1 LTLGVVL
8 TLGAV
13 SGGRGQEL
21 SSSVTA
27 ANGSLFDGFVL
38 PAVPENWSDLPF
50 KLTASETI
58 SYNSNINA
66 IPLGFPVPAGS
77 AQGDLTSTT
86 NFGFSTKANVYGQQL
101 YLDTTFGVIRYLN
114 QVNFDSTVYTVSGG
128 VNWTLTSRC
137 SGNLGVTLAKSPV
150 EITELIGTGVNYLT
164 TNTLSETGKCAVS
177 NGYSLVFNSSLTN
190 STNSNPID
198 AVNNERTSMLAAGI
212 EYAKGP
218 STLTA
223 LASLADSSFTN
234 RTAAD
239 IAAGL
244 QTDVA
249 FHSFTLNYTRQ
260 FNPNLSIGGQLG
272 LVGVTNGFSFALPK
286 TLLPVY
292 SLTTTWAFTPKLS
305 LSASAA
311 RTVAPP
317 TTIIGNA
324 EVSYNAAMNLSY
336 QFTPKVSFTLGGN
349 AGYSSSAFTSGLAGS
364 GLLPF
369 ATAQDVYAV
378 NAGVSYA
385 MTPFLTTALNA
396 SYSERV
402 GNHQITPQDVIT
414 VSLNYRPY

>member
-1 LTLGVVL
+1 VTLGVVL

-21 SSSVTA
+21 SGSVTA

-50 KLTASETI
+50 KLTATQNVT
-58 SYNSNINA
+58 YNSNINA
-66 IPLGFPVPAGS
+66 IPLGSPVPAGS
-77 AQGDLTSTT
+77 AQADLTTTT
-86 NFGFSTKANVYGQQL
+86 NVGFSTKANVYGQQL
-101 YLDTTFGVIRYLN
+101 YLDTTFGVIRYLH
-114 QVNFDSTVYTVSGG
+114 QVNFDSTVYTVSAG

-137 SGNLGVTLAKSPV
+137 TGNLGITLAKSPV

-164 TNTLSETGKCAVS
+164 TNTFSETGKCAVS
-177 NGYSLVFNSSLTN
+177 NGYSLLFNSSLTN
-190 STNSNPID
+190 NTNSNPVD
-198 AVNNERTSMLAAGI
+198 AVNNERTTMLAAGI
-212 EYAKGP
+212 EYAKGA

-223 LASLADSSFTN
+223 LASLSDSSFTN
-234 RTAAD
+234 RTAAG

-244 QTDVA
+244 STDVT

-272 LVGVTNGFSFALPK
+272 LVGVTNGLSLALPK

-292 SLTTTWAFTPKLS
+292 SLTATWAFTPKLS

-324 EVSYNAAMNLSY
+324 EVSYNTMMNLSY
-336 QFTPKVSFTLGGN
+336 QFTPKVSFTVGGS
-349 AGYSSSAFTSGLAGS
+349 AGYSSSAFTSGVAGS
-364 GLLPF
+364 ALLPF
-369 ATAQDVYAV
+369 ATAQDFYALT
-378 NAGVSYA
+378 AGVTYA
-385 MTPFLTTALNA
+385 MTPFLTAALNA
-396 SYSERV
+396 SYNERV
-402 GNHQITPQDVIT
+402 GNHTITPQDVIT
-414 VSLNYRPY
+414 ASLNYRPY